1 MAGVVSTPR
10 GILFRKTRT
19 MPDGRLLIRSGQSF
33 VIMEPD
39 EMRRVDRWLMISVAI
54 DVICIVAIV
63 LAVVLS
69 EQSAVSEDAMWSVI
83 WTTAAILALSAT
95 TIGAFLLVSLG
106 RRTQPADQSER
117 LEDIWNRS
125 V

>member
-1 MAGVVSTPR
+1 MTGVVSTPR

-33 VIMEPD
+33 MIMEPD

-54 DVICIVAIV
+54 DMICLVAIV
-63 LAVVLS
+63 TAVLLS
-69 EQSAVSEDAMWSVI
+69 EQGAVSEDAMWSVI
-83 WTTAAILALSAT
+83 WATAAVLVLSAV

-106 RRTQPADQSER
+106 SRTQPADQSER
-117 LEDIWNRS
+117 LEEIWKRAG
-125 V
+125 

>member
-1 MAGVVSTPR
+1 MTGIVSTPR

-19 MPDGRLLIRSGQSF
+19 MHDGRLLIRSGRSF

-54 DVICIVAIV
+54 DLICIVAIV
-63 LAVVLS
+63 TAVLLS
-69 EQSAVSEDAMWSVI
+69 EQGTVSEDAMWSVI
-83 WTTAAILALSAT
+83 WATAAILVLSAV
-95 TIGAFLLVSLG
+95 TIGPFLRVTIG

-117 LEDIWNRS
+117 LEDLWNRAG
-125 V
+125 